1 MLTTEEFHRL
11 AEVPPEIEWF
21 ADIQNP
27 NTRRAYQ
34 NDLKEFMNL
43 VGIKRPEEFR
53 IVTRSNVITWRN
65 ELKTRELAAATVRRK
80 LSALSSLFDFLCENN
95 AITHNP
101 VKGVSRPKE
110 GANEGK
116 TPATSDDQAR
126 TLLNSPSPDTLKGK
140 RDRAILAVLLFHALR
155 RSELCD
161 LKVKDYSPRSGIQH
175 FTVHGKGDKIR
186 YVPVHQSAAAA
197 ISVYM
202 DALGHQ
208 EDRNGA
214 LFRPV
219 RNNTSGQL
227 NKHLTPQAV
236 YNLVIFYG
244 KKSGVYFEGLRPHA
258 LRTTATTN
266 ALEHGADIAMV
277 QTWVGHANIST
288 TRLYDKRQSRPENS
302 PTFKVQY

>member
-1 MLTTEEFHRL
+1 
-11 AEVPPEIEWF
+11 
-21 ADIQNP
+21 
-27 NTRRAYQ
+27 
-34 NDLKEFMNL
+34 MNL
-43 VGIKRPEEFR
+43 VGIKRPKEFR
-53 IVTRSNVITWRN
+53 IVTRAHVITWRN
-65 ELKTRELAAATVRRK
+65 ELKTRELAAATIRRK

-116 TPATSDDQAR
+116 TPATGDDQAR
-126 TLLNSPSPDTLKGK
+126 TLLNAPSPDTLKGK

-161 LKVKDYSPRSGIQH
+161 LKVKDYSLRSGIQH

-186 YVPVHQSAAAA
+186 YVPVHPSAATA
-197 ISVYM
+197 IAEYL
-202 DALGHQ
+202 DALGHG

-219 RNNTSGQL
+219 KNNANGKL
-227 NKHLTPQAV
+227 NKPLSSDAV
-236 YNLVIFYG
+236 YKLVIHYG

-258 LRTTATTN
+258 LRATATTN
-266 ALEHGADIAMV
+266 ALEHGADSAMV
-277 QTWVGHANIST
+277 QNWVGHANIST

-302 PTFKVQY
+302 PTFKVEY